1 MTEAD
6 NCEQLLELMRR
17 ESFASADLEYVKTA
31 FQFARDSYGDQKR
44 ASGATQIAHAAA
56 VAMRLTEWHLT
67 TDIIIAGLLHDILEY
82 TAVTADDLREKFG
95 HKVVR
100 LVSGENLLDSLKYW
114 GKEQYAE
121 NLRRMF
127 LGMAEDVQIVFI
139 KFADR
144 IDNLK
149 SLEYLPEEKRKRL
162 AAESVEIYAAIA
174 GRLGMEKIK
183 QELED
188 LAFRHLNEKE
198 YNWVN
203 EIAEHYL
210 KDNEKLIARFKNT
223 VTEDAKK
230 ANIQILEINSR
241 LKSLYSLF
249 LKLVEHDR
257 SVEKI
262 FDILA
267 TRIVVKDIPSCYAIL
282 GIIHANFK
290 PLPRRIKDYIAQP
303 KPSGYRS
310 LHTNVFV
317 EGKVIEFQIRTPE
330 MQHEAEYGI
339 AAHWLYKES
348 KSGAAKIGRRDEWL
362 KELGNIQKELK
373 QKTSLMQTLQS
384 VKIDLFKNR
393 IFVFTP
399 KGDVIELP
407 EGSSPIDFAYAVHAQ
422 LGDHCQSAIVND
434 MPVSLDCKLRSHD
447 VVQIITGD
455 KPAVNKNW
463 LKIAITKRAKK
474 YIKEATKNYVEKIFG
489 N

>member
-1 MTEAD
+1 
-6 NCEQLLELMRR
+6 MRR
-17 ESFASADLEYVKTA
+17 ESFAPSDLEYVKKA
-31 FQFARDSYGDQKR
+31 YQYAKDAYGDQKR
-44 ASGATQIAHAAA
+44 ASGATQIAHAAS
-56 VAMRLTEWHLT
+56 VAMRLAEWHLT

-82 TAVTADDLREKFG
+82 TNITSEDIRNEFG

-100 LVSGENLLDSLKYW
+100 LISGENLLDSLKYW

-127 LGMAEDVQIVFI
+127 LSMAEDVQIIFI

-162 AAESVEIYAAIA
+162 AAESIEIYAAIA

-188 LAFRHLNEKE
+188 LSFRHLNEKE
-198 YNWVN
+198 YNWVK
-203 EIAEHYL
+203 EIADHYL
-210 KDNEKLIARFKNT
+210 KDNEKLIERFKS
-223 VTEDAKK
+223 VIAEDAKK
-230 ANIQILEINSR
+230 AHIQILEMNSR

-267 TRIVVKDIPSCYAIL
+267 TRIVVKDIPSCYAVL

-339 AAHWLYKES
+339 AAHWLYKET
-348 KSGAAKIGRRDEWL
+348 KAGAAKIGRRGEWL
-362 KELGNIQKELK
+362 KELDSIQRELK

-422 LGDHCQSAIVND
+422 LGDHCHGAVVND
-434 MPVSLDCKLRSHD
+434 MPVELDRKLRSHD
-447 VVQIITGD
+447 VVQIITSE
-455 KPAVNKNW
+455 KPCVNKNW
-463 LKIAITKRAKK
+463 LKIVLTRRAKK
-474 YIKEATKNYVEKIFG
+474 YIKEATKTYAEKIFG